1 MPAGAELPRDDYSLI
16 LGGDLGW
23 NDQKTIVALAC
34 SETTNAL
41 FFVDCFARSHML
53 IDDYAATLK
62 EFIATHK
69 PVAIVCDAGAL
80 GKDIVE
86 QLKQKHAIPVLAAE
100 KTQKPTNI
108 AFLNSALRKNIAP
121 KDAPA
126 VRRLRFTWAA
136 RAVWEQMRILQWA
149 DKFQKKV
156 DQAFREDLADAA
168 LYAFRYATNVYK
180 PDRAPEK
187 TPAGTAEHADE
198 QARLAKERALRRA
211 RLGKNGGSQDPD
223 FDRLLG
229 S

>member
-1 MPAGAELPRDDYSLI
+1 
-16 LGGDLGW
+16 
-23 NDQKTIVALAC
+23 
-34 SETTNAL
+34 
-41 FFVDCFARSHML
+41 
-53 IDDYAATLK
+53 
-62 EFIATHK
+62 
-69 PVAIVCDAGAL
+69 
-80 GKDIVE
+80 
-86 QLKQKHAIPVLAAE
+86 
-100 KTQKPTNI
+100 
-108 AFLNSALRKNIAP
+108 
-121 KDAPA
+121 
-126 VRRLRFTWAA
+126 
-136 RAVWEQMRILQWA
+136 MRILQWA